1 MRLEYDT
8 ILSTIIYQ
16 VLIVLSPEQNAIVY
30 LMFLNGIL
38 FLGLR
43 FIAFSIVN
51 YDSKESKRIG
61 YALLTTVLLIAVIQQ
76 EYQAMIQLSFIDS
89 NIRKILLGGCVAP
102 VFLLSVAYYRMKRFR
117 LESAPNKINHSKN

>member
-1 MRLEYDT
+1 MRREYDT
-8 ILSTIIYQ
+8 ILNIIIYQ

-43 FIAFSIVN
+43 FIAFTIVN

-76 EYQAMIQLSFIDS
+76 QYQAMIQLSFIDS
-89 NIRKILLGGCVAP
+89 SIRKILLGGCVAP

-117 LESAPNKINHSKN
+117 LESTSNKIHHSKN

>member
-1 MRLEYDT
+1 MRREYDT

-89 NIRKILLGGCVAP
+89 DTRKILLGGFVAP
-102 VFLLSVAYYRMKRFR
+102 IFLLSVAYYRIKRFR
-117 LESAPNKINHSKN
+117 LERNQNKTEHSKN